1 MFKLTLRLETFGASF
16 HQTSRFFRIN
26 RRGQASICPF
36 ALREVSVLTELALGH
51 LRYHLTDVPP
61 QSKLPGQI
69 RVPRRESLGKQSR
82 LIAEK

>member
-51 LRYHLTDVPP
+51 LRYHLTDVPN
-61 QSKLPGQI
+61 QDNSRKKDI
-69 RVPRRESLGKQSR
+69 VRRETGEPSR
-82 LIAEK
+82 GP